1 MNKITTF
8 KENNMIKTRDKLLA
22 DVKKFV
28 SKYCDT
34 AVYTQEEWQKKESQ
48 CHFGEVVFV
57 AEGELYYALNG
68 QHGRK
73 EKDAII
79 KIARKHQCY
88 IEKGFDWS
96 WHFCSVEEL

>member
-34 AVYTQEEWQKKESQ
+34 AVYTAEEWQKKESLM
-48 CHFGEVVFV
+48 HFGEVVFV

-68 QHGRK
+68 QHGREVK
-73 EKDAII
+73 TAIK
-79 KIARKHQCY
+79 KIAEKHGCY
-88 IEKGFDWS
+88 IEQGFGWS
-96 WHFCSVEEL
+96 WHFCSVEGL

>member
-1 MNKITTF
+1 
-8 KENNMIKTRDKLLA
+8 MIKTRDKLLA

-34 AVYTQEEWQKKESQ
+34 AVYTAEEWKNKESQ

-57 AEGELYYALNG
+57 AEGELSYALNG

-88 IEKGFDWS
+88 IEQGFSWS
-96 WHFCSVEEL
+96 WHFCSVEGL

>member
-1 MNKITTF
+1 
-8 KENNMIKTRDKLLA
+8 MIKTRDKLLA
-22 DVKKFV
+22 DVNKFI
-28 SKYCDT
+28 SKYPDT
-34 AVYTQEEWQKKESQ
+34 CAYTAEEWAKKESQ

>member
-1 MNKITTF
+1 
-8 KENNMIKTRDKLLA
+8 MIKTRDKLLA
-22 DVKKFV
+22 DVQKFI
-28 SKYCDT
+28 SKFPDT
-34 AVYTQEEWQKKESQ
+34 AVYTQEQWQKKESQ
-48 CHFGEVVFV
+48 CFFGEVVFV

-88 IEKGFDWS
+88 IEQGFSWS
-96 WHFCSVEEL
+96 WHFCSVEGL